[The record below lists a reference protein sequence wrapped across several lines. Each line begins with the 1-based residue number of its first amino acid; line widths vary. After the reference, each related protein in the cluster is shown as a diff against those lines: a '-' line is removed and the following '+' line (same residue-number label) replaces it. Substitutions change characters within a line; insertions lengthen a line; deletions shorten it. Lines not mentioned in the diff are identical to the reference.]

1 MDSKSDTTRSMER
14 KANNIKRLVI
24 NLLKLFRFCG
34 KKKHDSAQ
42 NSPEKAQI
50 VQTKQPLRSDL
61 IIWDGSGGHAQRKL
75 STLSTERIYK

>member
-34 KKKHDSAQ
+34 KKKHESAQ
-42 NSPEKAQI
+42 NSPSKAQI
-50 VQTKQPLRSDL
+50 VQTKQPDRSDI
-61 IIWDGSGGHAQRKL
+61 IIWDGCGGSGRRKL
-75 STLSTERIYK
+75 SVFATDILL

>member
-34 KKKHDSAQ
+34 KKKHKPAEKLPDKAQ
-42 NSPEKAQI
+42 NL
-50 VQTKQPLRSDL
+50 QTLEAL
-61 IIWDGSGGHAQRKL
+61 TI
-75 STLSTERIYK
+75 

>member
-1 MDSKSDTTRSMER
+1 MDYKSDTTRSMER
-14 KANNIKRLVI
+14 KANTIKRLVI

-34 KKKHDSAQ
+34 KKKHESAQ
-42 NSPEKAQI
+42 NSPEKAQN

-75 STLSTERIYK
+75 SVLSTERI